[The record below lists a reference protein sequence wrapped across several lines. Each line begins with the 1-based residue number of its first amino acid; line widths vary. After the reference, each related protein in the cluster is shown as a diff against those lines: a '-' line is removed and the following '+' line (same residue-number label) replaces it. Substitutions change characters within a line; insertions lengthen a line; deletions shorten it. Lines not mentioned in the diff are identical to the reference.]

1 MTRIVSLDAHGT
13 TWILQDAANVARFR
27 LIRSQLRYARSLDRA
42 SRDARHNDL
51 SLAADILHDHAR
63 SIRTAIRQGL

>member
-13 TWILQDAANVARFR
+13 TWILEDAANVARFR
-27 LIRSQLRYARSLDRA
+27 LIRSQLRYARSLYEA
-42 SRDARHNDL
+42 SQTAHEKGLD
-51 SLAADILHDHAR
+51 LAADILRDHAR